1 MHGGNLFG
9 HYARLELFP
18 DVNLGVYSSI
28 NGQEGFPGAMQSIG
42 LFVGKNL
49 QLLYSVNI
57 AAVKHLV
64 TVISWKYFTQSIFEL
79 GLEFSF
85 VFF

>member
-9 HYARLELFP
+9 HYSRLELFP
-18 DVNLGVYSSI
+18 DVNLGVYFSI

-49 QLLYSVNI
+49 QILDWVHPVSMKL
-57 AAVKHLV
+57 LV
-64 TVISWKYFTQSIFEL
+64 TVISLLVSI
-79 GLEFSF
+79 
-85 VFF
+85 VD